1 VNVVAV
7 TLLVPLALVPV
18 AQERSPAARAAGDPT
33 SIDAELRRVLTRGDA
48 GPAGAA
54 AAAIAPFPSLAI
66 RALVVPKEGA
76 AIAIVEVDGV
86 RVRVEAGARIA
97 FGAGEHLRVDE
108 LRAGRVVL
116 VRESTREVRTLR

>member
-1 VNVVAV
+1 MNVVAV
-7 TLLVPLALVPV
+7 TLLVPLALVPA
-18 AQERSPAARAAGDPT
+18 AQDRSPAARPAGDPT
-33 SIDAELRRVLTRGDA
+33 AIDAELGRLLSRGD

-97 FGAGEHLRVDE
+97 FGAGEHLRVEE
-108 LRAGRVVL
+108 LREGRVVL
-116 VRESTREVRTLR
+116 VRESTREARTLR